1 MFVRML
7 NGIIR
12 SSFCDVQVKEW
23 APLVGKTKPAQLDD
37 KFYSDEDEDKKDD
50 ASGSSSDNNDG
61 SSSSSSSSEGSCH
74 NSVYYNT
81 NYAISTLAVY

>member
-50 ASGSSSDNNDG
+50 ASGSDNDG